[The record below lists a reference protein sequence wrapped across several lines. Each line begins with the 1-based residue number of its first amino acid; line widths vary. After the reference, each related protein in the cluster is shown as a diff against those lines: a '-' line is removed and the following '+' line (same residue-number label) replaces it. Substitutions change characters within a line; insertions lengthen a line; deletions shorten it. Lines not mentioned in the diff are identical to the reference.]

1 MTFVVELLVVLAY
14 SVVGTLLIGLG
25 YLLVDIATP
34 GKLREL
40 IWAGRNRNA
49 AVVLCSGL
57 LGVGMIVAAAI
68 VASGNDFGR
77 GITSTVGYG
86 LLGLL
91 MMALAFILVDMLTP
105 GRLGELICE
114 PDPHPAAWVTATI
127 HIVVSGIIAAAIT

>member
-14 SVVGTLLIGLG
+14 SVVGMLLIGLG

-40 IWAGRNRNA
+40 IWVGRNRNA

-91 MMALAFILVDMLTP
+91 MMAFTFILVDMLTP
-105 GRLGELICE
+105 GRLGVLLCDPE
-114 PDPHPAAWVTATI
+114 PHPAAWVTATV

>member
-1 MTFVVELLVVLAY
+1 VTFVVELLVVLAY